1 MCAAQHRFT
10 CVAINTRIQY
20 KGKEMKMF
28 MNQITAAMDFVYNS
42 VREARLAQRAYEE
55 LSRLSDRELSD
66 LGLSRTDI
74 VYVAFSKLK
83 QS

>member
-1 MCAAQHRFT
+1 
-10 CVAINTRIQY
+10 
-20 KGKEMKMF
+20 MKMF
-28 MNQITAAMDFVYNS
+28 IEQITTAMDFFYNS
-42 VREARLAQRAYEE
+42 VREARMAQRAYEE
-55 LSRLSDRELSD
+55 LSNLSDRELSD

>member
-1 MCAAQHRFT
+1 MSMF
-10 CVAINTRIQY
+10 INRIT
-20 KGKEMKMF
+20 M
-28 MNQITAAMDFVYNS
+28 AVDFVYNS